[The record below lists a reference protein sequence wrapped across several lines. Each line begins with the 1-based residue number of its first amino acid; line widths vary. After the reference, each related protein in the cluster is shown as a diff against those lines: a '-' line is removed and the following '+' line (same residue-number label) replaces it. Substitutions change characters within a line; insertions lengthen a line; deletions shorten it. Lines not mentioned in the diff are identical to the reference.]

1 MNVLVT
7 GGAGFIGSHLAEV
20 LLERGHRVMALDNL
34 STGQHENIS
43 HLTGRTDFEFVLGS
57 ILNADLVDDLA
68 ARADAIFHLAAAV
81 GVQLIVEKPLESLAT
96 NIRGSEIVFE
106 KAHKYGTKVLVTST
120 SEIYGKNTS
129 DRLHEDDDRILGS
142 PLKSRW
148 SYSEAKAIDEILAY
162 TYWREKGL
170 ETVIVRLFNTVG
182 PRQTGHYG
190 MVIPRFVSQAIR
202 GEPLTVYGDGNQ
214 TRCFCYVGD
223 VIGAMIDLLNEPEAH
238 GKVFN
243 LGGQEEVSMKELAQR
258 IVKSADSSSELKFIS
273 YEDAYESGFEDMQ
286 RRVPDITRA
295 NDMVGFEPKASLD
308 DIIEMVI
315 ASQKSA
321 LPENS

>member
-1 MNVLVT
+1 MNALIT
-7 GGAGFIGSHLAEV
+7 GGAGFIGSHLADE
-20 LLERGHRVMALDNL
+20 LLARGHRVIALDNL
-34 STGQHENIS
+34 STGRHGNIE
-43 HLTGRTDFEFVLGS
+43 HLLGRTDFEFVLGS

-68 ARADAIFHLAAAV
+68 ARSDAIFHLAAAV
-81 GVQLIVEKPLESLAT
+81 GVHLIVQKPLESLAT
-96 NIRGSEIVFE
+96 NIRGSEIIFE

-182 PRQTGHYG
+182 PRQTGSYG
-190 MVIPRFVSQAIR
+190 MVIPRFVQQAVL
-202 GEPLTVYGDGNQ
+202 GEQITVYGNGEQ

-223 VIGAMIDLLNEPEAH
+223 VVKALVELMDNKEAY
-238 GKVFN
+238 GRVFN
-243 LGGQEEVSMKELAQR
+243 IGGTQEISMTDLANKIVS
-258 IVKSADSSSELKFIS
+258 IADSKSKIKYVS
-273 YEDAYESGFEDMQ
+273 YEEAYEEGFEDME
-286 RRVPDITRA
+286 RRVPDITRV
-295 NDMVGFEPKASLD
+295 NNLIGFEPTVTLEE
-308 DIIEMVI
+308 IIARVVEE
-315 ASQKSA
+315 QRG
-321 LPENS
+321 